1 MECTCGK
8 QKDIKHKHRQEEE
21 KKKLNIRLKKIEG
34 QIRGIS
40 TMLDEDRYCVDRK
53 SVV

>member
-21 KKKLNIRLKKIEG
+21 KKKLA
-34 QIRGIS
+34 
-40 TMLDEDRYCVDRK
+40 DETEQAE
-53 SVV
+53 